1 MQPEMLVNSTAARQ
15 NASPV
20 QQRLTD
26 LFAPLRQPEVRSL
39 MWAQLVSGLGDW
51 AGRLALS
58 VLVYDRSQS
67 ALWTAMVTVVSL
79 LPWIGLGQLLAT
91 YADRFGRVSVMV
103 IADIARAGLFAAMLI
118 PQPIW
123 SLLLLAFLA
132 GLAVPPFAGARASTM
147 VEVVD
152 ADLYPSSLAL
162 SGVFSQVEV
171 LAGYAGG
178 GIVVALI
185 GAETALAVNALTFLL
200 SALLLR
206 RLRSTSAADRHDDA
220 EVGLRGLG
228 AGLAVWRSDPVCL
241 RALVLFV
248 GVSMFM
254 ILPEVLVVPFTDE
267 IGLSKTFV
275 GAFAAL
281 VAVGS
286 IIGMVMMPKADDHVA
301 LLRVAAGRA
310 GLLAAGT
317 AALFTLG
324 TVPGIAGTA
333 FMLSGAVDAIA
344 VPTNQVV
351 GERLPAVGRSAAM
364 SVAGGAQYVGQII
377 AITAAGLATTVT
389 STRLP
394 LILGMVAAGLVCVWA
409 LVQPLAD
416 PKRS

>member
-1 MQPEMLVNSTAARQ
+1 
-15 NASPV
+15 
-20 QQRLTD
+20 
-26 LFAPLRQPEVRSL
+26 
-39 MWAQLVSGLGDW
+39 
-51 AGRLALS
+51 
-58 VLVYDRSQS
+58 
-67 ALWTAMVTVVSL
+67 
-79 LPWIGLGQLLAT
+79 
-91 YADRFGRVSVMV
+91 
-103 IADIARAGLFAAMLI
+103 
-118 PQPIW
+118 
-123 SLLLLAFLA
+123 
-132 GLAVPPFAGARASTM
+132 
-147 VEVVD
+147 
-152 ADLYPSSLAL
+152 
-162 SGVFSQVEV
+162 
-171 LAGYAGG
+171 
-178 GIVVALI
+178 
-185 GAETALAVNALTFLL
+185 
-200 SALLLR
+200 
-206 RLRSTSAADRHDDA
+206 
-220 EVGLRGLG
+220 
-228 AGLAVWRSDPVCL
+228 VWRSDPVCL

-267 IGLSKTFV
+267 IGLSEKFV

-364 SVAGGAQYVGQII
+364 SVAGGAQYVGQIV
-377 AITAAGLATTVT
+377 AITAAGVAATVT
-389 STRLP
+389 SARIP
-394 LILGMVAAGLVCVWA
+394 LILGMVAAGLVCVWT

>member
-1 MQPEMLVNSTAARQ
+1 
-15 NASPV
+15 V
-20 QQRLTD
+20 QQRLTE

-39 MWAQLVSGLGDW
+39 VSAQLVSGLGDW

-58 VLVYDRSQS
+58 VVVYDRSQS
-67 ALWTAMVTVVSL
+67 ALWTVMVTVVSL

-91 YADRFGRVSVMV
+91 YADRLGRVRVMV
-103 IADIARAGLFAAMLI
+103 ISDIARAVLFAAMLI

-123 SLLLLAFLA
+123 MLLLLAFLA
-132 GLAVPPFAGARASTM
+132 GLAVPPFAGARAATM

-152 ADLYPSSLAL
+152 PDLYPSSLAL

-185 GAETALAVNALTFLL
+185 GAETALAVNAVTFLL

-206 RLRSTSAADRHDDA
+206 SLRSTAADVGRDDA
-220 EVGLRGLG
+220 EVGLGGLK
-228 AGLAVWRSDPVCL
+228 AGVAVWRSDPVCL

-267 IGLSKTFV
+267 IGVSDGFI

-281 VAVGS
+281 IAVGS
-286 IIGMVMMPKADDHVA
+286 IIGMVMMPKAIDHVA

-310 GLLAAGT
+310 GLLAAGA
-317 AALFTLG
+317 AALFSLG
-324 TVPGIAGTA
+324 TVPAIAGAA
-333 FMLSGAVDAIA
+333 FMMSGAVDAIA
-344 VPTNQVV
+344 IPTNQVV
-351 GERLPAVGRSAAM
+351 GERLPAAGRSAAM
-364 SVAGGAQYVGQII
+364 AVAGGAQYVGQIV
-377 AITAAGLATTVT
+377 AITAAGISATFT
-389 STRLP
+389 SARIP
-394 LILGMVAAGLVCVWA
+394 LIIGMVAAGLVCVWA

-416 PKRS
+416 PRRGEGRT

>member
-1 MQPEMLVNSTAARQ
+1 M
-15 NASPV
+15 

-26 LFAPLRQPEVRSL
+26 LFAPLRQTEVRSL
-39 MWAQLVSGLGDW
+39 IWAQLVSGVGDW

-58 VLVYDRSQS
+58 VVVYDRSQS

-79 LPWIGLGQLLAT
+79 LPWIGPGQVLAT
-91 YADRFGRVSVMV
+91 YADRFGRIRVMV
-103 IADIARAGLFAAMLI
+103 IADIARAALFAAMLI
-118 PQPIW
+118 PQPTW
-123 SLLLLAFLA
+123 MLLILAFLA

-147 VEVVD
+147 VEVVH

-178 GIVVALI
+178 GLIVALI
-185 GAETALAVNALTFLL
+185 GAETALAVNAMTFLL
-200 SALLLR
+200 SALLLLS
-206 RLRSTSAADRHDDA
+206 LRTTAAAERNDDA
-220 EVGLRGLG
+220 EVGFGGLKTGLG
-228 AGLAVWRSDPVCL
+228 VWRSDPVCL

-254 ILPEVLVVPFTDE
+254 ILPEVLVVPFTDQ
-267 IGLSKTFV
+267 IGVSEAYI

-281 VAVGS
+281 IAVGS
-286 IIGMVMMPKADDHVA
+286 IIGMVMMPRAADHVA

-317 AALFTLG
+317 AVLFTLG
-324 TVPGIAGTA
+324 TMPGIAGAA
-333 FMLSGAVDAIA
+333 FMMSGAVDAIA

-351 GERLPAVGRSAAM
+351 GERLPAAGRSAAM
-364 SVAGGAQYVGQII
+364 AVAGGAQYVGQIV
-377 AITAAGLATTVT
+377 AITAAGIAATVT
-389 STRLP
+389 SARLP
-394 LILGMVAAGLVCVWA
+394 LILAMVAAGLVCVWA

-416 PKRS
+416 PRRGEGHT

>member
-1 MQPEMLVNSTAARQ
+1 VTH
-15 NASPV
+15 
-20 QQRLTD
+20 
-26 LFAPLRQPEVRSL
+26 LFEPLRQSAVRAL
-39 MWAQLVSGLGDW
+39 IGAQLISGLGDW

-67 ALWTAMVTVVSL
+67 AMWTAMVTVVSL
-79 LPWIGLGQLLAT
+79 LPWIGPGQVLAT
-91 YADRFGRVSVMV
+91 YADRFGRVRVMV
-103 IADIARAGLFAAMLI
+103 VADIARAAIFGAMLI

-123 SLLLLAFLA
+123 LLLVLAFFA

-147 VEVVD
+147 VEVVEPES
-152 ADLYPSSLAL
+152 YPTSLAL

-178 GIVVALI
+178 GLVVALA
-185 GAETALAVNALTFLL
+185 GAEAALAINALTFML
-200 SALLLR
+200 SALLLLT
-206 RLRSTSAADRHDDA
+206 LRTTAASDRHDDTP
-220 EVGLRGLG
+220 VGWSGLV

-241 RALVLFV
+241 RALGLFV

-267 IGLSKTFV
+267 IGVSDTYI

-286 IIGMVMMPKADDHVA
+286 IVGIVMMPTAVGHVA

-317 AALFTLG
+317 AALFSIG
-324 TVPGIAGTA
+324 TVPAVAGLA
-333 FMLSGAVDAIA
+333 FMVSGAVDAIA

-351 GERLPAVGRSAAM
+351 GERLPAAGRSAAM
-364 SVAGGAQYVGQII
+364 SVAGGAQYLGQIV
-377 AITAAGLATTVT
+377 AITAAGLFATVT
-389 STRLP
+389 SARTP
-394 LILGMVAAGLVCVWA
+394 LIIAMVAAGLVCVRA
-409 LVQPLAD
+409 MVRPLD
-416 PKRS
+416 ESRT